1 MRHCQVREV
10 MATGLV
16 TATPATPL
24 KSLADT
30 LVRQK
35 VSAVPVVS
43 AQGKIVGVVT
53 EADLLK
59 KEEVQWD
66 PDGRR
71 LPRLSYRARRVI
83 ATAET
88 AGELMSTHPATV
100 RPDATVAEAVRLMER
115 HQAAC
120 LPVVDGNGKLLGVV
134 RPRDL
139 LRVLLRPDDEI
150 KADIISQVLEG
161 YFGTNP
167 ARVQVEVTNGVV
179 RMTGEIE
186 RKTMLPSVLPLVRSV
201 DGVIDVEGEFTYA
214 IDDTGLPRPAR

>member
-10 MATGLV
+10 MTTGPV
-16 TATPATPL
+16 AATPATPL

-43 AQGKIVGVVT
+43 VQGKIVGVVS
-53 EADLLK
+53 EADLLE

-83 ATAET
+83 TTAET
-88 AGELMSTHPATV
+88 AGELMSTHPVTV
-100 RPDATVAEAVRLMER
+100 RPDATVAEAARLLER

-120 LPVVDGNGKLLGVV
+120 LPVVDGGGMLLGVV
-134 RPRDL
+134 SPRDL

-150 KADIISQVLEG
+150 RADIIRQVLEG
-161 YFGTNP
+161 HFGTNP
-167 ARVQVEVTNGVV
+167 ARVRVEVTNGVV

-186 RKTMLPSVLPLVRSV
+186 CKSMLPSMLPLVRAI

-214 IDDTGLPRPAR
+214 IDDTSLPRP